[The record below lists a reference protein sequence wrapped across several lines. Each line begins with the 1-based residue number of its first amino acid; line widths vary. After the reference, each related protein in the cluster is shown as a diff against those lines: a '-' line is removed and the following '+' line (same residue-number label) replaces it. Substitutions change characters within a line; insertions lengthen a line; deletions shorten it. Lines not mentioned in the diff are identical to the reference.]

1 MKLRPSEIAAFEKER
16 AVYRELIAH
25 IHRDPRPVI
34 HSGLQLVCIGNA
46 GGADNLVH
54 GRPSGGMLLQ
64 YAGRTMLIDPGANSI
79 AYLVS
84 LGINPYRITDVLASH
99 THNDHVGDLSSA
111 VAAATNLGLDDS
123 SDSHIVVCPPL
134 IDYRTSSSTRF
145 GFTLPA
151 YAWRANVT
159 ALYWRDVEVER
170 LDGTTL
176 RSRTTITVGD
186 GLKVSAAE
194 GRHGQVMVTG
204 FVVDTPAGRIGYTSD
219 TEYFEGLAHWYRG
232 VDVLWMNMNTL
243 ALDSA
248 DDIVPES
255 GNSGFAEPVH
265 NHLGYVGVCE
275 LIERVRPS
283 TALVSHMG
291 AQLLDQPEAIEGMLR
306 ERFSDRNTSI
316 HCPRNGDAFHFEG
329 ALARPPGRRRFTL

>member
-1 MKLRPSEIAAFEKER
+1 MKLLPSEIAAFEKER
-16 AVYRELIAH
+16 AAYRKLIAQ
-25 IHRDPRPVI
+25 IRRDHHPVV

-64 YAGRTMLIDPGANSI
+64 YAGRSMLIDPGANSI

-99 THNDHVGDLSSA
+99 AHNDHVGDLSSA
-111 VAAATNLGLDDS
+111 VAAATNLGLDES

-134 IDYRTSSSTRF
+134 IDYRTSSSTKF

-170 LDGTTL
+170 LDGATL
-176 RSRTTITVGD
+176 RSRTAVTVGD

-204 FVVDTPAGRIGYTSD
+204 FVIDTPVGRIGYTSD
-219 TEYFEGLAHWYRG
+219 TEYFEGLAHWYRE
-232 VDVLWMNMNTL
+232 VDILWMNMNTL
-243 ALDSA
+243 GLDNA
-248 DDIVPES
+248 DDVGSGHES
-255 GNSGFAEPVH
+255 TGFAEPVH
-265 NHLGYVGVCE
+265 NHLGYVGVCKM
-275 LIERVRPS
+275 IDRVRPS
-283 TALVSHMG
+283 TAVVSHMG
-291 AQLLDQPEAIEGMLR
+291 AQLLDQPEDIEGMLR
-306 ERFSDRNTSI
+306 KRFNEQNTSI
-316 HCPRNGDAFHFEG
+316 HCPRNGDVFHYEG
-329 ALARPPGRRRFTL
+329 ELTHLPNTRRFTP